1 MNPFF
6 ERDLRL
12 SRRQFFGKAASGIG
26 VLALG
31 GLLSQDGFGST
42 LQGLAKQRH
51 GTPPLPGLPHFP
63 PKAKRVI
70 VLWQGGAPSQVD
82 LFDYKP
88 GLEAHRL
95 QELPESIRAGTR
107 LSTMTSGQGHF
118 PVLPAIKPFKQ
129 YGGSGMWLSE
139 LLPHTGSIA
148 DDICLVRSMNTD
160 AVNHAP
166 GVTFFLTGSQ
176 IPGRPSMGA
185 WASYGLGSMTDE
197 LPSFVVMTS
206 SDEKKTCG
214 QLFFDYYWGSGFIPS
229 KYQGVQFRSDGD
241 PVLYLTNPPGMSPEL
256 RRNVLSDIAELDRQ
270 RLAEY
275 GDPEIETR
283 ITQYELAFK
292 MQTSVPELTD
302 ISKEPASVL
311 EMYGPDVRKKGTY
324 AHNCLLARRL
334 IERGVRFVQ
343 LMHSGWDQHTNLD
356 TQLALQ
362 CRDTDQPSA
371 ALVKDLKQR
380 GLLDDTVVLW
390 CGEFGR
396 TVFVQGDINKKD
408 GHGRDHFGKCY
419 SLWVAGGGF
428 KGGSVHGETDDFC
441 YKVVKDPVGVHDMQA
456 TILHQLGIDHERLT
470 YRYQGRDF
478 RLTDVSG
485 QVVRQIVS

>member
-12 SRRQFFGKAASGIG
+12 SRRQLFGKAATG
-26 VLALG
+26 VSTWALTSLLAESALG
-31 GLLSQDGFGST
+31 QTGKVKHPIPG
-42 LQGLAKQRH
+42 
-51 GTPPLPGLPHFP
+51 LPGLPHFK

-70 VLWQGGAPSQVD
+70 VLWQGGAPSQID

-88 GLEAHRL
+88 GLEKHRME
-95 QELPESIRAGTR
+95 ELPESVRKAAR
-107 LSTMTSGQGHF
+107 LSTMTATQAKF

-129 YGGSGMWLSE
+129 YGKSGLWLSE
-139 LLPHTGSIA
+139 MIPYMGGISDEFTLIKSMHTE
-148 DDICLVRSMNTD
+148 

-166 GVTFFLTGSQ
+166 GVTQFLTGSQ

-185 WASYGLGSMTDE
+185 WASYGLGNMTDE

-206 SDEKKTCG
+206 ADEKHTCG
-214 QLFFDYYWGSGFIPS
+214 QLFYDYYWGSGFLPS
-229 KYQGVQFRSDGD
+229 KYQGVRFRSEGD
-241 PVLYLTNPPGMSPEL
+241 PVLYLNNPPGMTSEM
-256 RRNVLSDIAELDRQ
+256 RRKVLDDIDALDRK
-270 RLAEY
+270 RLEDY

-302 ISKEPASVL
+302 ISKEPKHIL
-311 EMYGPDVRKKGTY
+311 EMYGPDVTKNGSY

-343 LMHSGWDQHTNLD
+343 LMHSGWDQHGNLS

-362 CRDTDQPSA
+362 CRDTDQASA

-380 GLLDDTVVLW
+380 GLLEDTIVIW
-390 CGEFGR
+390 AGEFGR
-396 TVFVQGDINKKD
+396 TTFVQGDISNVN
-408 GHGRDHFGKCY
+408 GHGRDHLGSAY
-419 SLWVAGGGF
+419 SVWVAGGGF
-428 KGGSVHGETDDFC
+428 KGGTTYGETDD
-441 YKVVKDPVGVHDMQA
+441 YGYNVVKDGVDAHDFGA
-456 TILHQLGIDHERLT
+456 TILHQLGIDHEKLT
-470 YRYQGRDF
+470 YSYQGRNF

-485 QVVRQIVS
+485 KVIKPILA

>member
-1 MNPFF
+1 MNLFF
-6 ERDLRL
+6 ERDLML
-12 SRRQFFGKAASGIG
+12 SRRQLLGKAAQG
-26 VLALG
+26 VGSIALFS
-31 GLLSQDGFGST
+31 LLTQASAAQGKRG
-42 LQGLAKQRH
+42 LQGLA
-51 GTPPLPGLPHFP
+51 GVPHFK

-88 GLEAHRL
+88 GLEKHRL
-95 QELPESIRAGTR
+95 EELPESVRKTSR
-107 LSTMTSGQGHF
+107 LSTMTSEQGKF
-118 PVLPAIKPFKQ
+118 PILPAIKPFRQ
-129 YGGSGMWLSE
+129 YGDSGMWLSE

-148 DDICLVRSMNTD
+148 DQICLVKSMHTE

-166 GVTFFLTGSQ
+166 GVTLFLTGSQ

-185 WASYGLGSMTDE
+185 WAAYGLGSATDE
-197 LPSFVVMTS
+197 LPAFVVMTS

-214 QLFFDYYWGSGFIPS
+214 QLFYDYYWGSGFLPS
-229 KYQGVQFRSDGD
+229 LYQGVRFRSEGD

-256 RRNVLSDIAELDRQ
+256 RKGLLSDIAELNENRH
-270 RLAEY
+270 AAF
-275 GDPEIETR
+275 GDPEIESR
-283 ITQYELAFK
+283 IAQYEMAFK

-311 EMYGPDVRKKGTY
+311 EMYGPDVQKKGSY

-334 IERGVRFVQ
+334 IERGVTFVQ
-343 LMHSGWDQHTNLD
+343 LMHSGWDQHQNLS

-371 ALVKDLKQR
+371 ALVKDLAQR
-380 GLLDDTVVLW
+380 GLLDETIVLW
-390 CGEFGR
+390 AGEFGR
-396 TVFVQGDINKKD
+396 TVFVQGDINNPNA
-408 GHGRDHFGKCY
+408 HGRDHFGKAY
-419 SLWVAGGGF
+419 SLWIAGGGF
-428 KGGSVHGETDDFC
+428 KGGAVHGETDDFC
-441 YKVVKDPVGVHDMQA
+441 YGVIKDPVSGNDLQA
-456 TILHQLGIDHERLT
+456 TILNQLGIDHERLT

-485 QVVRQIVS
+485 EVVKPLIG